1 MRPNIL
7 KDNRLKLTADRVQD
21 FRTALVEIVEFKKGE
36 PIEDTIPDDMIITI
50 PDNSQNPKYDIYLTN
65 KLEQDTM
72 KDSFY
77 ANTMNSVQNS
87 DNIEQS

>member
-1 MRPNIL
+1 
-7 KDNRLKLTADRVQD
+7 
-21 FRTALVEIVEFKKGE
+21 
-36 PIEDTIPDDMIITI
+36 MIITI